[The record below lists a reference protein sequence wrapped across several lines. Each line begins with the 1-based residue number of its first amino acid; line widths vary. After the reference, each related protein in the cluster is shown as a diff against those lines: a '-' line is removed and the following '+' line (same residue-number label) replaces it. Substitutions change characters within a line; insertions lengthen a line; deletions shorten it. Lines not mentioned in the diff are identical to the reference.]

1 MSIFVPKIRQKNDKL
16 PKMKDIC
23 CIGHITRDRIITQR
37 PYKVTHCAGGTA
49 YYVAWALQAL
59 GDASFELVT
68 SVSPEVMPEVIKLR
82 QAGIDVTAYESK
94 TNVFFE
100 NAYGENTD
108 HRTQRVLAK
117 SEPFTIAQLK
127 DTEARVFHLGTLLAD
142 DFSPETVEYL
152 ATKGDI
158 SIDVQGYM
166 RYVDGEKVKP
176 TAWTDKLR
184 LLKHTAILKV
194 NEFEYQSL
202 TGLADAHDA
211 AEQIHEWGVS
221 EVIITLGGGG
231 SLIYADDTFYETP
244 AFPPHKTVDATGCGD
259 TYSAGYLYCRSKGM
273 GYAESGRFAAAMCT
287 LKLEHTGPFDRTI
300 NDIMKLIKA

>member
-1 MSIFVPKIRQKNDKL
+1 
-16 PKMKDIC
+16 MKDLC
-23 CIGHITRDRIITQR
+23 CIGHITRDRIITRR
-37 PYKVTHCAGGTA
+37 PYKVTNCAGGTA

-68 SVSPEVMPEVIKLR
+68 SVSSEVMPEVVKLR
-82 QAGIDVTAYESK
+82 QAGVDVTAYESK

-100 NAYGENTD
+100 NAYGENMD

-117 SEPFTIAQLK
+117 SDPFTIGQLSNI
-127 DTEARVFHLGTLLAD
+127 EARVFHLGTLLAD

-152 ATKGDI
+152 AKKGDI

-166 RYVDGEKVKP
+166 RYVDGEQVKS
-176 TAWTDKLR
+176 TEWSDKLR

-202 TGLADAHDA
+202 TGLPDAHAA
-211 AEQIHEWGVS
+211 AEQIHDWGVR

-231 SLIYADDTFYETP
+231 SLIYADGSFYETP
-244 AFPPHKTVDATGCGD
+244 AYPPRQTVDATGCGD

-273 GYAESGRFAAAMCT
+273 SYAESGRFAAAMCT
-287 LKLEHTGPFDRTI
+287 LKLEHTGPFDRTV
-300 NDIMKLIKA
+300 NDIMNLIR